1 MADTDAGRWRRNLQD
16 ELDSAELYRR
26 IAAAEQDESLAS
38 VYRRL
43 AEVEERHATFWAER
57 LRAAGE
63 TVPAPRVGWRTRVL
77 GWLAQRF
84 GTALVVPTIDA
95 MEQADAGS
103 YDAQPEA
110 ADTELPAEERSHA
123 RLLRAIGSGQS
134 GGLQGPA
141 LARLEGRHRA
151 ASGNSLRAAVL
162 GANDGLV
169 SNFSL
174 VMGVAGAQLD
184 NKQILITGLA
194 GLAAGAGSMAMGEWI
209 SVMNAREL
217 FGRQIAIEREEL
229 AEVPDEE
236 REELALIYEAKGLPP
251 EQAGELADRL
261 IASPEHALDTL
272 SREELGID
280 PDELGGSATAAA
292 GTSFVLFSVG
302 AIIPILPYI
311 FLAGTAA
318 VVASALLSALA
329 LFGIGALITLM
340 TGRSV
345 LFSGTRQV
353 LIGVAAAALTFGIG
367 RLIGSTVG

>member
-57 LRAAGE
+57 LRVAGE

-110 ADTELPAEERSHA
+110 AHTELPAEERSHA

-229 AEVPDEE
+229 VEVPDEE

-251 EQAGELADRL
+251 EQAGALADRL

-280 PDELGGSATAAA
+280 PDELGGSAIAAA

>member
-1 MADTDAGRWRRNLQD
+1 
-16 ELDSAELYRR
+16 
-26 IAAAEQDESLAS
+26 
-38 VYRRL
+38 
-43 AEVEERHATFWAER
+43 
-57 LRAAGE
+57 
-63 TVPAPRVGWRTRVL
+63 
-77 GWLAQRF
+77 
-84 GTALVVPTIDA
+84 
-95 MEQADAGS
+95 
-103 YDAQPEA
+103 
-110 ADTELPAEERSHA
+110 
-123 RLLRAIGSGQS
+123 
-134 GGLQGPA
+134 
-141 LARLEGRHRA
+141 
-151 ASGNSLRAAVL
+151 
-162 GANDGLV
+162 
-169 SNFSL
+169 
-174 VMGVAGAQLD
+174 
-184 NKQILITGLA
+184 
-194 GLAAGAGSMAMGEWI
+194 
-209 SVMNAREL
+209 
-217 FGRQIAIEREEL
+217 
-229 AEVPDEE
+229 VPDEE

-251 EQAGELADRL
+251 EQAGALADRL